1 MSWVSMAAIY
11 FIIWWIVLFA
21 VLPFGIRNAN
31 EAGNTVEEGND
42 AGAPVLHG
50 LRWKAMVTT
59 LIAAA
64 VFALVYV
71 LLGDG
76 LATFA
81 NLPFFRDAPKI

>member
-31 EAGNTVEEGND
+31 EAGSTVEEGND